1 MDGRTQN
8 YNESLNTLIWKKSPK
23 DVYVSRNII
32 EIGMASAV
40 LEFSNGTERIRKT
53 YENASLH
60 FGSFVTAACKKR
72 RKIGLVQ

>member
-1 MDGRTQN
+1 
-8 YNESLNTLIWKKSPK
+8 
-23 DVYVSRNII
+23 
-32 EIGMASAV
+32 MASAV